1 MKLFENVVNYKIN
14 NITYEDILKYSKQ
27 FNIKISTEQAKKV
40 AGLVRGKGVN
50 IFNDK
55 ERAQLIKEIAKIT
68 GPAVAK
74 EVNQLFIQF
83 TK

>member
-14 NITYEDILKYSKQ
+14 NITPEDILKYSKQ
-27 FNIKISTEQAKKV
+27 FNISINSDQAKQV
-40 AGLVRGKGVN
+40 ARLVKGRGIN

-55 ERAQLIKEIAKIT
+55 ERAQLVKEVAKIT
-68 GPAVAK
+68 GPDVAK